1 MRRMT
6 LILIALALVLAA
18 CTGDTTDASPTTTTT
33 TSPDGTNPTLVR
45 PPSQITGVLASNTLV
60 QFDQCDAFL
69 DYVIEHALALVGPY
83 GLQGGGF
90 GFPQPFFGDVILEGV
105 FGDVILEGA
114 VTAPV
119 AAASFDGA
127 ESSVASAP
135 RAGVD
140 FSGTNVQELGV
151 DEPDIVK
158 TDGNRIVVLA
168 QQTVFV
174 IDVSG
179 DDPKLLGKIS
189 LQDFS
194 IRDLFLFED
203 RVFALGGGFS
213 NVYYGGIVAPDG
225 YYPTPISKIVEID
238 ISGGEPKV
246 ARTLEFDGT
255 YISARLVGDSAR
267 VVLTS
272 NPTGFVW
279 AFPEGGGLKAE
290 RDAEDKNREIIK
302 NSTIDNWVPYYVLTN
317 AAGDV
322 INEGS
327 MVDCDQARHP
337 AEFAGLDLLS
347 VLTVDMSRG
356 LRVADAT
363 GVLAS
368 GQTVYAS
375 TGNLYVATQR
385 WFDFA
390 ILEGDSDNAD
400 FTGVTTQIHQ
410 FDISDDTKTEYVASG
425 SVSGFLLNQFAM
437 SEYDGRLRVAS
448 TTEPEWRRWGDFE
461 QESMVTILEPDN
473 GELVTVGS
481 VDGLGKGERI
491 YSVRFIDETAYIVT
505 FRQTDPLYTVD
516 LSDPTNPE
524 VLGEL
529 KILGYSAYLHPL
541 GDDLLLGIGQDADEQ
556 GRTKGTQVSIFD
568 VSDLRNP
575 ERIAQLTLAKGSNSQ
590 VEYDHRA
597 FLYWAPEDLAV
608 IPMQRWSWDER
619 TEKQEVFF
627 GAIGIDVGNGDIHEI
642 APITHPGGIS
652 DEGLWDWQAQIQ
664 RSLVIGDDLY
674 TVSNK
679 GLLRSDLNTLEDE
692 VFLNFWN

>member
-1 MRRMT
+1 M
-6 LILIALALVLAA
+6 
-18 CTGDTTDASPTTTTT
+18 
-33 TSPDGTNPTLVR
+33 
-45 PPSQITGVLASNTLV
+45 
-60 QFDQCDAFL
+60 
-69 DYVIEHALALVGPY
+69 
-83 GLQGGGF
+83 
-90 GFPQPFFGDVILEGV
+90 
-105 FGDVILEGA
+105 
-114 VTAPV
+114 
-119 AAASFDGA
+119 
-127 ESSVASAP
+127 
-135 RAGVD
+135 
-140 FSGTNVQELGV
+140 
-151 DEPDIVK
+151 
-158 TDGNRIVVLA
+158 
-168 QQTVFV
+168 
-174 IDVSG
+174 
-179 DDPKLLGKIS
+179 
-189 LQDFS
+189 
-194 IRDLFLFED
+194 
-203 RVFALGGGFS
+203 
-213 NVYYGGIVAPDG
+213 
-225 YYPTPISKIVEID
+225 
-238 ISGGEPKV
+238 
-246 ARTLEFDGT
+246 
-255 YISARLVGDSAR
+255 
-267 VVLTS
+267 
-272 NPTGFVW
+272 W

-322 INEGS
+322 IDEGS

-337 AEFAGLDLLS
+337 AEFAGLDMLS

-375 TGNLYVATQR
+375 TENLYVATQR

-410 FDISDDTKTEYVASG
+410 FDISDATKTEYVASG

-461 QESMVTILEPDN
+461 QESMVTILEADN

-556 GRTKGTQVSIFD
+556 GRTEGTQVSIFD

-608 IPMQRWSWDER
+608 IPMQRWSWNER
-619 TEKQEVFF
+619 TDKQEVFF
-627 GAIGIDVGNGDIHEI
+627 GAIGIDVGNRG
-642 APITHPGGIS
+642 HPRDRS
-652 DEGLWDWQAQIQ
+652 DHPPGWHLGTKAYGTGKPRSSGRSSSATACTRSRTRVFSAATCRPWKTRCSSTSGTEAEGFSSRDPGSWILDAGQEWPPPRMEGAH
-664 RSLVIGDDLY
+664 
-674 TVSNK
+674 
-679 GLLRSDLNTLEDE
+679 LRSSPRSWIQDPDGLVD
-692 VFLNFWN
+692 